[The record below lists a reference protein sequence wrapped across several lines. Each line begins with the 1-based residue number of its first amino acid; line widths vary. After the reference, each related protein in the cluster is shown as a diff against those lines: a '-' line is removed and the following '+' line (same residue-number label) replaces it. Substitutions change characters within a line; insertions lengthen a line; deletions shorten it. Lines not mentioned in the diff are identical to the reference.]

1 MNEYIEIIH
10 ARENNLKN
18 VSLNIPKNKIT
29 IFTGVSG
36 SGKSSIVFD
45 TIAQEAGR
53 QLNETYDS
61 FTRLFLPKYSRPDVD
76 EINNLATTIVVNQKK
91 IGGSAR
97 STLGTIT
104 DINALFRVLF
114 SRFATPSLGY
124 ANAYSFNDPSGMC
137 PVCQGIG
144 KTITLDVEKAVNH
157 ELSLNEG
164 AILLPGFTV
173 GSWYWKLHAETG
185 LFDPDK
191 KIKEY
196 TPEEY
201 QLLMYAEAQKITTAE
216 TGDMNVTYEG
226 IVTRFMR
233 TTIHT
238 EKETSKRTAKVM
250 EEFTVMQACPTCKG
264 KRYNAEVL
272 ASTIDNYTIYDVTS
286 VQLTELIEILKKI
299 DNESRHPII
308 VGIQKRVQDLIDIG
322 LGYMDLCRE
331 TNSLSG
337 GESQRV
343 KMVKQL
349 ASSLTNM
356 IYIFDEPSTG
366 LHPRDVYRLNDLLRK
381 IRDAGNTVLVVEH
394 DPDVIQIAD
403 YVVDVGPF
411 AGTHGGEITF
421 TGSYEALL
429 QSDTLTGKSLK
440 QSLPINKQ
448 PRTTHTYY
456 ESSKSS
462 LHNLKNVQLRVPQG
476 IFTAITGVAGSG
488 KSTLVNQVFAKEYPE
503 AIQINQTPIH
513 TNKRSNPAT
522 YTGIMNSIRKSFAKA
537 SGMDA
542 GYFSYNSK
550 GACPECKGSGTIELN
565 LSFMDTSEVE
575 CTHCQGKRYDPT
587 VLEHVYQGKNIVE
600 VMDMTIE
607 EAVIFFE
614 AKDIQRKLKNL
625 QEVGIGYLTLGQPM
639 DTLSGGEAQRLKLA
653 NELKTNGNIYILDE
667 PTTGLHMSDVKNV
680 IRIINNLV
688 EKGNTVIVIE
698 HNIDV
703 IRSADWVI
711 DLGPDGGQD
720 GGEILFEGTVQ
731 DLQESA
737 TITGKYV

>member
-18 VSLNIPKNKIT
+18 VSLKIPKNKIT

-61 FTRLFLPKYSRPDVD
+61 FTRLFLPKYSRPEVD
-76 EINNLATTIVVNQKK
+76 EINNLSTAIVVNQKK

-137 PVCQGIG
+137 SVCQGIG
-144 KTITLDVEKAVNH
+144 KTIALDVEKAVDH
-157 ELSLNEG
+157 ERSLNEG

-191 KIKEY
+191 KINKY

-201 QLLMYAEAQKITTAE
+201 QLLMYADAQKITTAE

-238 EKETSKRTAKVM
+238 EKETSKRATKVI
-250 EEFTVMQACPTCKG
+250 EEFTVMKACPSCEG
-264 KRYNAEVL
+264 KRYNSEVL
-272 ASTIDNYTIYDVTS
+272 TSTIDGYNIHDVTS
-286 VQLTELIEILKKI
+286 VQLTELIEILKEI
-299 DNESRHPII
+299 DNETRHPII
-308 VGIQKRVQDLIDIG
+308 IGIQKRVQDLVDIG

-366 LHPRDVYRLNDLLRK
+366 LHPRDVYRLNELLRK

-403 YVVDVGPF
+403 YIVDVGPF

-421 TGSYEALL
+421 TGSYEELL

-440 QSLPINKQ
+440 QSLPINEQ
-448 PRTTHTYY
+448 PRLVNDYY
-456 ESSKSS
+456 ESQSSS
-462 LHNLKNVQLRVPQG
+462 LHNLKNVQLRVPKG

-488 KSTLVNQVFAKEYPE
+488 KSTLVNQVFAKDYPDT
-503 AIQINQTPIH
+503 IQINQTPIH

-550 GACPECKGSGTIELN
+550 GACPECNGSGTIELN
-565 LSFMDTSEVE
+565 LSFMDKSEVE
-575 CTHCQGKRYDPT
+575 CTHCHGKRYNST

-607 EAVIFFE
+607 EAVVFFD

-625 QEVGIGYLTLGQPM
+625 QEVGLGYLTLGQPM
-639 DTLSGGEAQRLKLA
+639 DTLSGGEPQRLKLA

-698 HNIDV
+698 HNVDV
-703 IRSADWVI
+703 IRNADWVI
-711 DLGPDGGQD
+711 DLGPDGGRD
-720 GGEILFEGTVQ
+720 GGEILFEGTVKE
-731 DLQESA
+731 LREST

>member
-1 MNEYIEIIH
+1 M
-10 ARENNLKN
+10 
-18 VSLNIPKNKIT
+18 
-29 IFTGVSG
+29 
-36 SGKSSIVFD
+36 
-45 TIAQEAGR
+45 
-53 QLNETYDS
+53 YD
-61 FTRLFLPKYSRPDVD
+61 D
-76 EINNLATTIVVNQKK
+76 
-91 IGGSAR
+91 
-97 STLGTIT
+97 
-104 DINALFRVLF
+104 
-114 SRFATPSLGY
+114 
-124 ANAYSFNDPSGMC
+124 
-137 PVCQGIG
+137 
-144 KTITLDVEKAVNH
+144 
-157 ELSLNEG
+157 
-164 AILLPGFTV
+164 
-173 GSWYWKLHAETG
+173 
-185 LFDPDK
+185 
-191 KIKEY
+191 
-196 TPEEY
+196 
-201 QLLMYAEAQKITTAE
+201 AQKITTAE

-238 EKETSKRTAKVM
+238 EKETSKRATKVI
-250 EEFTVMQACPTCKG
+250 EEFTVMKACPSCEG
-264 KRYNAEVL
+264 KRYNSEVL
-272 ASTIDNYTIYDVTS
+272 TSTIDGYNIHDVTS
-286 VQLTELIEILKKI
+286 VQLTELIEILKEI
-299 DNESRHPII
+299 DNETRHPII
-308 VGIQKRVQDLIDIG
+308 IGIQKRVQDLVDIG

-366 LHPRDVYRLNDLLRK
+366 LHPRDVYRLNELLRK

-403 YVVDVGPF
+403 YIVDVGPF

-421 TGSYEALL
+421 TGSYEELL

-440 QSLPINKQ
+440 QSLPINEQ
-448 PRTTHTYY
+448 PRLVNDYY
-456 ESSKSS
+456 ESQSSS
-462 LHNLKNVQLRVPQG
+462 LHNLKNVQLRVPKG

-488 KSTLVNQVFAKEYPE
+488 KSTLVNQVFAKDYPDT
-503 AIQINQTPIH
+503 IQINQTPIH

-550 GACPECKGSGTIELN
+550 GACPECNGSGTIELN
-565 LSFMDTSEVE
+565 LSFMDKSEVE
-575 CTHCQGKRYDPT
+575 CTHCHGKRYNST

-607 EAVIFFE
+607 EAVVFFD

-625 QEVGIGYLTLGQPM
+625 QEVGLGYLTLGQPM

-698 HNIDV
+698 HNVDV
-703 IRSADWVI
+703 IRNADWVI
-711 DLGPDGGQD
+711 DLGPDGGRD
-720 GGEILFEGTVQ
+720 GGEILFEGTVKE
-731 DLQESA
+731 LREST

>member
-1 MNEYIEIIH
+1 
-10 ARENNLKN
+10 
-18 VSLNIPKNKIT
+18 
-29 IFTGVSG
+29 
-36 SGKSSIVFD
+36 
-45 TIAQEAGR
+45 
-53 QLNETYDS
+53 
-61 FTRLFLPKYSRPDVD
+61 
-76 EINNLATTIVVNQKK
+76 VVNQKK

-137 PVCQGIG
+137 SVCQGIG
-144 KTITLDVEKAVNH
+144 KTIALDVEKAVDH
-157 ELSLNEG
+157 ERSLNEG

-191 KIKEY
+191 KINKY

-201 QLLMYAEAQKITTAE
+201 QLLMYADAQKITTAE

-238 EKETSKRTAKVM
+238 EKETSKRATKVI
-250 EEFTVMQACPTCKG
+250 EEFTVMKACPSCEG
-264 KRYNAEVL
+264 KRYNSEVL
-272 ASTIDNYTIYDVTS
+272 TSTIDGYNIHDVTS
-286 VQLTELIEILKKI
+286 VQLTELIEILKEI
-299 DNESRHPII
+299 DNETRHPII
-308 VGIQKRVQDLIDIG
+308 IGIQKRVQDLVDIG

-366 LHPRDVYRLNDLLRK
+366 LHPRDVYRLNELLRK

-403 YVVDVGPF
+403 YIVDVGPF

-421 TGSYEALL
+421 TGSYEELL

-440 QSLPINKQ
+440 QSLPINEQ
-448 PRTTHTYY
+448 PRLVNDYY
-456 ESSKSS
+456 ESQSSS
-462 LHNLKNVQLRVPQG
+462 LHNLKNVQLRVPKG

-488 KSTLVNQVFAKEYPE
+488 KSTLVNQVFAKDYPDT
-503 AIQINQTPIH
+503 IQINQTPIH

-550 GACPECKGSGTIELN
+550 GACPECNGSGTIELN
-565 LSFMDTSEVE
+565 LSFMDKSEVE
-575 CTHCQGKRYDPT
+575 CTHCHGKRYNST

-607 EAVIFFE
+607 EAVVFFD

-625 QEVGIGYLTLGQPM
+625 QEVGLGYLTLGQPM

-698 HNIDV
+698 HNVDV
-703 IRSADWVI
+703 IRNADWVI
-711 DLGPDGGQD
+711 DLGPDGGRD
-720 GGEILFEGTVQ
+720 GGEILFEGTVKE
-731 DLQESA
+731 LREST

>member
-18 VSLNIPKNKIT
+18 VSLKIPKNKIT

-61 FTRLFLPKYSRPDVD
+61 FTRLFLPKYSRPEVD
-76 EINNLATTIVVNQKK
+76 EINNLSTAIVVNQKK

-137 PVCQGIG
+137 SVCQGIG
-144 KTITLDVEKAVNH
+144 KTIALDVEKAVDH
-157 ELSLNEG
+157 ERSLNEG

-191 KIKEY
+191 KINKY

-201 QLLMYAEAQKITTAE
+201 QLLMYADAQKITTAE

-238 EKETSKRTAKVM
+238 EKETSKRAAKVI
-250 EEFTVMQACPTCKG
+250 EEFTVMKACPSCAG
-264 KRYNAEVL
+264 KRYNSEVL
-272 ASTIDNYTIYDVTS
+272 ASTIDGYNIHDVTS
-286 VQLTELIEILKKI
+286 VQLTELIEILKEI
-299 DNESRHPII
+299 DNETRHPII
-308 VGIQKRVQDLIDIG
+308 IGIQKRVQDLVDIG

-366 LHPRDVYRLNDLLRK
+366 LHPRDVYRLNELLRK
-381 IRDAGNTVLVVEH
+381 IRDVGNTVLVVEH

-403 YVVDVGPF
+403 YIVDVGPF

-421 TGSYEALL
+421 TGSYEELL

-440 QSLPINKQ
+440 QSLPINEQ
-448 PRTTHTYY
+448 PRLVNDYY
-456 ESSKSS
+456 ESQSSS
-462 LHNLKNVQLRVPQG
+462 LHNLKNIQLRVPKG

-488 KSTLVNQVFAKEYPE
+488 KSTLVNQVFAKDYPD

-550 GACPECKGSGTIELN
+550 GACPECNGSGTIELN
-565 LSFMDTSEVE
+565 LSFMDKSEVE
-575 CTHCQGKRYDPT
+575 CTHCHGKRYNPT

-607 EAVIFFE
+607 EAVVFFD

-698 HNIDV
+698 HNVDV
-703 IRSADWVI
+703 IRNADWVI
-711 DLGPDGGQD
+711 DLGPDGGRD
-720 GGEILFEGTVQ
+720 GGEILFEGTVKE
-731 DLQESA
+731 LREST

>member
-1 MNEYIEIIH
+1 M
-10 ARENNLKN
+10 
-18 VSLNIPKNKIT
+18 
-29 IFTGVSG
+29 
-36 SGKSSIVFD
+36 
-45 TIAQEAGR
+45 
-53 QLNETYDS
+53 
-61 FTRLFLPKYSRPDVD
+61 
-76 EINNLATTIVVNQKK
+76 
-91 IGGSAR
+91 
-97 STLGTIT
+97 
-104 DINALFRVLF
+104 LF

-238 EKETSKRTAKVM
+238 EKDTSKRTAKVM

-272 ASTIDNYTIYDVTS
+272 ASTIDNYTIYDVTL

-356 IYIFDEPSTG
+356 IYTFDEPSTG

-394 DPDVIQIAD
+394 DPDVI
-403 YVVDVGPF
+403 
-411 AGTHGGEITF
+411 
-421 TGSYEALL
+421 
-429 QSDTLTGKSLK
+429 
-440 QSLPINKQ
+440 
-448 PRTTHTYY
+448 
-456 ESSKSS
+456 
-462 LHNLKNVQLRVPQG
+462 
-476 IFTAITGVAGSG
+476 
-488 KSTLVNQVFAKEYPE
+488 
-503 AIQINQTPIH
+503 
-513 TNKRSNPAT
+513 
-522 YTGIMNSIRKSFAKA
+522 
-537 SGMDA
+537 
-542 GYFSYNSK
+542 
-550 GACPECKGSGTIELN
+550 
-565 LSFMDTSEVE
+565 
-575 CTHCQGKRYDPT
+575 
-587 VLEHVYQGKNIVE
+587 
-600 VMDMTIE
+600 
-607 EAVIFFE
+607 
-614 AKDIQRKLKNL
+614 
-625 QEVGIGYLTLGQPM
+625 
-639 DTLSGGEAQRLKLA
+639 
-653 NELKTNGNIYILDE
+653 
-667 PTTGLHMSDVKNV
+667 
-680 IRIINNLV
+680 
-688 EKGNTVIVIE
+688 
-698 HNIDV
+698 
-703 IRSADWVI
+703 
-711 DLGPDGGQD
+711 
-720 GGEILFEGTVQ
+720 
-731 DLQESA
+731 
-737 TITGKYV
+737 

>member
-1 MNEYIEIIH
+1 
-10 ARENNLKN
+10 
-18 VSLNIPKNKIT
+18 
-29 IFTGVSG
+29 
-36 SGKSSIVFD
+36 
-45 TIAQEAGR
+45 
-53 QLNETYDS
+53 
-61 FTRLFLPKYSRPDVD
+61 
-76 EINNLATTIVVNQKK
+76 
-91 IGGSAR
+91 
-97 STLGTIT
+97 
-104 DINALFRVLF
+104 VL
-114 SRFATPSLGY
+114 T
-124 ANAYSFNDPSGMC
+124 
-137 PVCQGIG
+137 
-144 KTITLDVEKAVNH
+144 
-157 ELSLNEG
+157 
-164 AILLPGFTV
+164 
-173 GSWYWKLHAETG
+173 
-185 LFDPDK
+185 
-191 KIKEY
+191 
-196 TPEEY
+196 
-201 QLLMYAEAQKITTAE
+201 
-216 TGDMNVTYEG
+216 
-226 IVTRFMR
+226 
-233 TTIHT
+233 
-238 EKETSKRTAKVM
+238 
-250 EEFTVMQACPTCKG
+250 
-264 KRYNAEVL
+264 
-272 ASTIDNYTIYDVTS
+272 STIDGYNIHDVTS
-286 VQLTELIEILKKI
+286 VQLTELIEILKEI
-299 DNESRHPII
+299 DNETRHPII
-308 VGIQKRVQDLIDIG
+308 IGIQKRVQDLVDIG

-366 LHPRDVYRLNDLLRK
+366 LHPRDVYRLNELLRK

-403 YVVDVGPF
+403 YIVDVGPF

-421 TGSYEALL
+421 TGSYEELL

-440 QSLPINKQ
+440 QSLPINEQ
-448 PRTTHTYY
+448 PRLVNDYY
-456 ESSKSS
+456 ESQSSS
-462 LHNLKNVQLRVPQG
+462 LHNLKNVQLRVPKG

-488 KSTLVNQVFAKEYPE
+488 KSTLVNQVFAKDYPDT
-503 AIQINQTPIH
+503 IQINQTPIH

-550 GACPECKGSGTIELN
+550 GACPECNGSGTIELN
-565 LSFMDTSEVE
+565 LSFMDKSEVE
-575 CTHCQGKRYDPT
+575 CTHCHGKRYNST

-607 EAVIFFE
+607 EAVVFFD

-625 QEVGIGYLTLGQPM
+625 QEVGLGYLTLGQPM

-698 HNIDV
+698 HNVDV
-703 IRSADWVI
+703 IRNADWVI
-711 DLGPDGGQD
+711 DLGPDGGRD
-720 GGEILFEGTVQ
+720 GGEILFEGTVKE
-731 DLQESA
+731 LREST

>member
-29 IFTGVSG
+29 IFTGVSS

-76 EINNLATTIVVNQKK
+76 EINNSATTIVVNQKK

-114 SRFATPSLGY
+114 LRFATPSLGY

-394 DPDVIQIAD
+394 DPDVI
-403 YVVDVGPF
+403 
-411 AGTHGGEITF
+411 
-421 TGSYEALL
+421 
-429 QSDTLTGKSLK
+429 
-440 QSLPINKQ
+440 
-448 PRTTHTYY
+448 
-456 ESSKSS
+456 
-462 LHNLKNVQLRVPQG
+462 
-476 IFTAITGVAGSG
+476 
-488 KSTLVNQVFAKEYPE
+488 
-503 AIQINQTPIH
+503 
-513 TNKRSNPAT
+513 
-522 YTGIMNSIRKSFAKA
+522 
-537 SGMDA
+537 
-542 GYFSYNSK
+542 
-550 GACPECKGSGTIELN
+550 
-565 LSFMDTSEVE
+565 
-575 CTHCQGKRYDPT
+575 
-587 VLEHVYQGKNIVE
+587 
-600 VMDMTIE
+600 
-607 EAVIFFE
+607 
-614 AKDIQRKLKNL
+614 
-625 QEVGIGYLTLGQPM
+625 
-639 DTLSGGEAQRLKLA
+639 
-653 NELKTNGNIYILDE
+653 
-667 PTTGLHMSDVKNV
+667 
-680 IRIINNLV
+680 
-688 EKGNTVIVIE
+688 
-698 HNIDV
+698 
-703 IRSADWVI
+703 
-711 DLGPDGGQD
+711 
-720 GGEILFEGTVQ
+720 
-731 DLQESA
+731 
-737 TITGKYV
+737 

>member
-1 MNEYIEIIH
+1 
-10 ARENNLKN
+10 
-18 VSLNIPKNKIT
+18 
-29 IFTGVSG
+29 
-36 SGKSSIVFD
+36 
-45 TIAQEAGR
+45 
-53 QLNETYDS
+53 
-61 FTRLFLPKYSRPDVD
+61 
-76 EINNLATTIVVNQKK
+76 
-91 IGGSAR
+91 
-97 STLGTIT
+97 
-104 DINALFRVLF
+104 VLF

-137 PVCQGIG
+137 SVCQGIG
-144 KTITLDVEKAVNH
+144 KTIALDVEKAVDH
-157 ELSLNEG
+157 ERSLNEG

-191 KIKEY
+191 KINKY

-201 QLLMYAEAQKITTAE
+201 QLLMYADAQKITTAE

-238 EKETSKRTAKVM
+238 EKETSKRATKVI
-250 EEFTVMQACPTCKG
+250 EEFTVMKACPSCEG
-264 KRYNAEVL
+264 KRYNSEVL
-272 ASTIDNYTIYDVTS
+272 TSTIDGYNIHDVTS
-286 VQLTELIEILKKI
+286 VQLTELIEILKEI
-299 DNESRHPII
+299 DNETRHPII
-308 VGIQKRVQDLIDIG
+308 IGIQKRVQDLVDIG

-366 LHPRDVYRLNDLLRK
+366 LHPRDVYRLNELLRK

-403 YVVDVGPF
+403 YIVDVGPF

-421 TGSYEALL
+421 TGSYEELL

-440 QSLPINKQ
+440 QSLPINEQ
-448 PRTTHTYY
+448 PRLVNDYY
-456 ESSKSS
+456 ESQSSS
-462 LHNLKNVQLRVPQG
+462 LHNLKNVQLRVPKG

-488 KSTLVNQVFAKEYPE
+488 KSTLVNQVFAKDYPDT
-503 AIQINQTPIH
+503 IQINQTPIH

-550 GACPECKGSGTIELN
+550 GACPECNGSGTIELN
-565 LSFMDTSEVE
+565 LSFMDKSEVE
-575 CTHCQGKRYDPT
+575 CTHCHGKRYNST

-607 EAVIFFE
+607 EAVVFFD

-625 QEVGIGYLTLGQPM
+625 QEVGLGYLTLGQPM

-698 HNIDV
+698 HNVDV
-703 IRSADWVI
+703 IRNADWVI
-711 DLGPDGGQD
+711 DLGPDGGRD
-720 GGEILFEGTVQ
+720 GGEILFEGTVKE
-731 DLQESA
+731 LREST

>member
-1 MNEYIEIIH
+1 M
-10 ARENNLKN
+10 
-18 VSLNIPKNKIT
+18 
-29 IFTGVSG
+29 
-36 SGKSSIVFD
+36 
-45 TIAQEAGR
+45 
-53 QLNETYDS
+53 
-61 FTRLFLPKYSRPDVD
+61 
-76 EINNLATTIVVNQKK
+76 
-91 IGGSAR
+91 
-97 STLGTIT
+97 
-104 DINALFRVLF
+104 
-114 SRFATPSLGY
+114 
-124 ANAYSFNDPSGMC
+124 
-137 PVCQGIG
+137 
-144 KTITLDVEKAVNH
+144 
-157 ELSLNEG
+157 
-164 AILLPGFTV
+164 
-173 GSWYWKLHAETG
+173 
-185 LFDPDK
+185 
-191 KIKEY
+191 
-196 TPEEY
+196 
-201 QLLMYAEAQKITTAE
+201 
-216 TGDMNVTYEG
+216 
-226 IVTRFMR
+226 
-233 TTIHT
+233 
-238 EKETSKRTAKVM
+238 
-250 EEFTVMQACPTCKG
+250 
-264 KRYNAEVL
+264 
-272 ASTIDNYTIYDVTS
+272 
-286 VQLTELIEILKKI
+286 
-299 DNESRHPII
+299 
-308 VGIQKRVQDLIDIG
+308 
-322 LGYMDLCRE
+322 
-331 TNSLSG
+331 
-337 GESQRV
+337 
-343 KMVKQL
+343 
-349 ASSLTNM
+349 
-356 IYIFDEPSTG
+356 
-366 LHPRDVYRLNDLLRK
+366 
-381 IRDAGNTVLVVEH
+381 
-394 DPDVIQIAD
+394 
-403 YVVDVGPF
+403 VDVGPF

-448 PRTTHTYY
+448 PRTTQTYY

-488 KSTLVNQVFAKEYPE
+488 KSMLVNQVFAKEYPE

-542 GYFSYNSK
+542 GYFRYNSK
-550 GACPECKGSGTIELN
+550 GAYPECKGSGTIELN
-565 LSFMDTSEVE
+565 LSFVDTSEVE

-667 PTTGLHMSDVKNV
+667 STTGLHMSDVKNV
-680 IRIINNLV
+680 IHIINNLV

-737 TITGKYV
+737 AITGKYV

>member
-18 VSLNIPKNKIT
+18 VSLKIPKNKIT

-61 FTRLFLPKYSRPDVD
+61 FTRLFLPKYSRPEVD
-76 EINNLATTIVVNQKK
+76 EINNLSTAIVVNQKK

-137 PVCQGIG
+137 SVCQGIG
-144 KTITLDVEKAVNH
+144 KTIALDVEKAVDH
-157 ELSLNEG
+157 ERSLNEG

-191 KIKEY
+191 KINKY

-201 QLLMYAEAQKITTAE
+201 QLLMYADAQKITTAE

-238 EKETSKRTAKVM
+238 EKETSKRATKVI
-250 EEFTVMQACPTCKG
+250 EEFTVMKACPSCEG
-264 KRYNAEVL
+264 KRYNSEVL
-272 ASTIDNYTIYDVTS
+272 TSTIDGYNIHDVTS
-286 VQLTELIEILKKI
+286 VQLTELIEILKEI
-299 DNESRHPII
+299 DNETRHPII
-308 VGIQKRVQDLIDIG
+308 IGIQKRVQDLVDIG

-366 LHPRDVYRLNDLLRK
+366 LHPRDVYRLNELLRK
-381 IRDAGNTVLVVEH
+381 IRDA
-394 DPDVIQIAD
+394 DVIQIAD
-403 YVVDVGPF
+403 YIVDVGPF

-421 TGSYEALL
+421 TGSYEELL

-440 QSLPINKQ
+440 QSLPINEQ
-448 PRTTHTYY
+448 PRLVNDYY
-456 ESSKSS
+456 ESQSSS
-462 LHNLKNVQLRVPQG
+462 LHNLKNVQLRVPKG

-488 KSTLVNQVFAKEYPE
+488 KSTLVNQVFAKDYPDT
-503 AIQINQTPIH
+503 IQINQTPIH

-550 GACPECKGSGTIELN
+550 GACPECNGSGTIELN
-565 LSFMDTSEVE
+565 LSFMDKSEVE
-575 CTHCQGKRYDPT
+575 CTHCHGKRYNST

-607 EAVIFFE
+607 EAVVFFD

-625 QEVGIGYLTLGQPM
+625 QEVGLGYLTLGQPM

-698 HNIDV
+698 HNVDV
-703 IRSADWVI
+703 IRNADWVI
-711 DLGPDGGQD
+711 DLGPDGGRD
-720 GGEILFEGTVQ
+720 GGEILFEGTVKE
-731 DLQESA
+731 LREST

>member
-18 VSLNIPKNKIT
+18 VSLKIPKNKIT

-61 FTRLFLPKYSRPDVD
+61 FTRLFLPKYSRPEVD
-76 EINNLATTIVVNQKK
+76 EINNLSTAIVVNQKK

-137 PVCQGIG
+137 SVCQGIG
-144 KTITLDVEKAVNH
+144 KTIALDVEKAVDH
-157 ELSLNEG
+157 ERSLNEG

-191 KIKEY
+191 KINKY

-201 QLLMYAEAQKITTAE
+201 QLLMYADAQKITTAE

-238 EKETSKRTAKVM
+238 EKETSKRATKVI
-250 EEFTVMQACPTCKG
+250 EEFTVMKACPSCEG
-264 KRYNAEVL
+264 KRYNSEVL
-272 ASTIDNYTIYDVTS
+272 TSTIDGYNIHDVTS
-286 VQLTELIEILKKI
+286 VQLTELIEILKEI
-299 DNESRHPII
+299 DNETRHPII
-308 VGIQKRVQDLIDIG
+308 IGIQKRVQDLVDIG

-366 LHPRDVYRLNDLLRK
+366 LHPRDVYRLNELLRK

-403 YVVDVGPF
+403 YIVDVGPF

-421 TGSYEALL
+421 TGSYEELL

-440 QSLPINKQ
+440 QSLPINEQ
-448 PRTTHTYY
+448 PRLVNDYY
-456 ESSKSS
+456 ESQSSS
-462 LHNLKNVQLRVPQG
+462 LHNLKNVQLRVPKG

-488 KSTLVNQVFAKEYPE
+488 KSTLVNQVFAKDYPDT
-503 AIQINQTPIH
+503 IQINQTPIH

-550 GACPECKGSGTIELN
+550 GACPECNGSGTIELN
-565 LSFMDTSEVE
+565 LSFMDKSEVE
-575 CTHCQGKRYDPT
+575 CTHCHGKRYNST

-607 EAVIFFE
+607 EAVVFFD

-625 QEVGIGYLTLGQPM
+625 QEVGLGYLTLGQPM

-698 HNIDV
+698 HNVDV
-703 IRSADWVI
+703 IRNADWVI
-711 DLGPDGGQD
+711 DLGPDGGRD
-720 GGEILFEGTVQ
+720 GGEILFEGTVKE
-731 DLQESA
+731 LREST

>member
-18 VSLNIPKNKIT
+18 VSLKIPKNKIT

-61 FTRLFLPKYSRPDVD
+61 FTRLFLPKYSRPEVD
-76 EINNLATTIVVNQKK
+76 EINNLSTAIVVNQKK

-137 PVCQGIG
+137 SVCQGIG
-144 KTITLDVEKAVNH
+144 KTIALDVEKAVDH
-157 ELSLNEG
+157 ERSLNEG

-191 KIKEY
+191 KINKY

-201 QLLMYAEAQKITTAE
+201 QLLMYADAQKITTAE

-238 EKETSKRTAKVM
+238 EKETSKRAAKVI
-250 EEFTVMQACPTCKG
+250 EEFTVMKACPSCAG
-264 KRYNAEVL
+264 KRYNSEVL
-272 ASTIDNYTIYDVTS
+272 ASTIDGYNIHDVTS
-286 VQLTELIEILKKI
+286 VQLTELIEILKEI
-299 DNESRHPII
+299 DNETRHPII
-308 VGIQKRVQDLIDIG
+308 IGIQKRVQDLVDIG

-366 LHPRDVYRLNDLLRK
+366 LHPRDVYRLNELLRK

-403 YVVDVGPF
+403 YIVDVGPF
-411 AGTHGGEITF
+411 AGMHGGEITF
-421 TGSYEALL
+421 TGSYEELL

-440 QSLPINKQ
+440 QSLPINEQ
-448 PRTTHTYY
+448 PRLVNDYY
-456 ESSKSS
+456 ESQSSS
-462 LHNLKNVQLRVPQG
+462 LHNLKNVQLRVPKG

-488 KSTLVNQVFAKEYPE
+488 KSTLVNQVFAKDYPD

-550 GACPECKGSGTIELN
+550 GACPECNGSGTIELN
-565 LSFMDTSEVE
+565 LSFMDKSEVE
-575 CTHCQGKRYDPT
+575 CTHCHGKRYNPT

-607 EAVIFFE
+607 EAVVFFD

-698 HNIDV
+698 HNVDV
-703 IRSADWVI
+703 IRNADWVI
-711 DLGPDGGQD
+711 DLGPDGGRD
-720 GGEILFEGTVQ
+720 GGEILFEGTVKE
-731 DLQESA
+731 LREST

>member
-1 MNEYIEIIH
+1 
-10 ARENNLKN
+10 
-18 VSLNIPKNKIT
+18 
-29 IFTGVSG
+29 
-36 SGKSSIVFD
+36 
-45 TIAQEAGR
+45 
-53 QLNETYDS
+53 
-61 FTRLFLPKYSRPDVD
+61 
-76 EINNLATTIVVNQKK
+76 
-91 IGGSAR
+91 
-97 STLGTIT
+97 
-104 DINALFRVLF
+104 
-114 SRFATPSLGY
+114 
-124 ANAYSFNDPSGMC
+124 
-137 PVCQGIG
+137 
-144 KTITLDVEKAVNH
+144 
-157 ELSLNEG
+157 
-164 AILLPGFTV
+164 
-173 GSWYWKLHAETG
+173 
-185 LFDPDK
+185 
-191 KIKEY
+191 
-196 TPEEY
+196 
-201 QLLMYAEAQKITTAE
+201 MYADAQKITTAE

-238 EKETSKRTAKVM
+238 EKETSKRATKVI
-250 EEFTVMQACPTCKG
+250 EEFTVMKACPSCEG
-264 KRYNAEVL
+264 KRYNSEVL
-272 ASTIDNYTIYDVTS
+272 TSTIDGYNIHDVTS
-286 VQLTELIEILKKI
+286 VQLTELIEILKEI
-299 DNESRHPII
+299 DNETRHPII
-308 VGIQKRVQDLIDIG
+308 IGIQKRVQDLVDIG

-366 LHPRDVYRLNDLLRK
+366 LHPRDVYRLNELLRK

-403 YVVDVGPF
+403 YIVDVGPF

-421 TGSYEALL
+421 TGSYEELL

-440 QSLPINKQ
+440 QSLPINEQ
-448 PRTTHTYY
+448 PRLVNDYY
-456 ESSKSS
+456 ESQSSS
-462 LHNLKNVQLRVPQG
+462 LHNLKNVQLRVPKG

-488 KSTLVNQVFAKEYPE
+488 KSTLVNQVFAKDYPDT
-503 AIQINQTPIH
+503 IQINQTPIH

-550 GACPECKGSGTIELN
+550 GACPECNGSGTIELN
-565 LSFMDTSEVE
+565 LSFMDKSEVE
-575 CTHCQGKRYDPT
+575 CTHCHGKRYNST

-607 EAVIFFE
+607 EAVVFFD

-625 QEVGIGYLTLGQPM
+625 QEVGLGYLTLGQPM

-698 HNIDV
+698 HNVDV
-703 IRSADWVI
+703 IRNADWVI
-711 DLGPDGGQD
+711 DLGPDGGRD
-720 GGEILFEGTVQ
+720 GGEILFEGTVKE
-731 DLQESA
+731 LREST